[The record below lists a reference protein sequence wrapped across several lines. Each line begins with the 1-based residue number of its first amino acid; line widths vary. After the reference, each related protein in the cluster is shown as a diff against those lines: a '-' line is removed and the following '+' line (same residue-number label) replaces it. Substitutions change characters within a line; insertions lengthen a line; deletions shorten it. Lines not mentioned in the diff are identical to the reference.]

1 MLTKWLG
8 HFLFDQVWLISF
20 LTKYYISRFNRN
32 NYWTKPPSIMNL
44 TRPGLLTSPKHIF
57 FYILFI
63 SQFDIFIFS
72 YSYFHIHTFLELL
85 KSSYQYSIFIIHNSC
100 HNQLWNTRHVTGYVS
115 PPKMKLF
122 AYNLCRNFI
131 FQNLKKFCLCVKQ
144 LYTTPN

>member
-1 MLTKWLG
+1 MTSHHKISSFANTSMLTKWLG

-85 KSSYQYSIFIIHNSC
+85 ISSYQCSIFIIN
-100 HNQLWNTRHVTGYVS
+100 
-115 PPKMKLF
+115 
-122 AYNLCRNFI
+122 NFI
-131 FQNLKKFCLCVKQ
+131 IPA
-144 LYTTPN
+144 TTGCEILVMLHNFYYY